1 MLRVLFL
8 SLQCAASGGER
19 RAEEDYCACRSPYC
33 GTVPRF
39 SAEPSASAPDEPRE
53 PRIARANS
61 ARVMV
66 VTFNA
71 GGVARFALSN
81 NTADGFRKAADRHRV
96 SDSKKDTYLSTYC
109 RLYLSIYLCVR
120 VYISFYLLQA
130 SGLYSH

>member
-1 MLRVLFL
+1 MSIALLWHG
-8 SLQCAASGGER
+8 AAVFC
-19 RAEEDYCACRSPYC
+19 RAERVRAGR
-33 GTVPRF
+33 
-39 SAEPSASAPDEPRE
+39 A
-53 PRIARANS
+53 ARAAHCQS
-61 ARVMV
+61 KLGAS
-66 VTFNA
+66 
-71 GGVARFALSN
+71 ARFALSN